1 MVMNARQAQAIV
13 DNLAKTTGVT
23 DQNIKNKYY
32 FALKDGQ
39 MTEAEA
45 RKSWAETAKSESEQN
60 KSKVATT
67 AKVAEAAKGAATGT
81 PVHPK
86 AIGGFVQNL
95 YVRAGIPSDPN
106 QVSYWEKEISS
117 GRMTN
122 EQAERAF
129 AATLPPDVAERFRN
143 TKLVNP
149 PKTSFTKLI
158 APAVIPVV
166 AIVAPQVIPMIGA
179 SMAPGASAVVQAGL
193 GSAVVNSGVTAA
205 MGGTGKDILKAGAAG
220 FAGGAAGQLA
230 GQAVQGAQGAGSL
243 PAAGTTAGRVTEAA
257 ARGAAGTGAS
267 TLVRTGDLGE
277 TLKQGA
283 LGGVASGAGEFA
295 STQAQNVLPK
305 DVGRTTQALVAG
317 ATGGATEAAIQRQD
331 PLMGAIT
338 SAGLTAGATSLADKK
353 AAADLAKQ
361 RGEISD
367 AAYRQLIAEFDKGVT
382 PGVGTE
388 VGVPTAS
395 TSGKTSAALP
405 GYTVT
410 EYEPGTVFSPS
421 GREVAGRFDPTEVT
435 GTEGGAPTIQRTQQ
449 DILDQILSESPTTA
463 VPAGRPSAYTPPTT
477 IADSSIISPVSS
489 VVAPIPPIASTAPT
503 AAAPSVIPAKD
514 RPIMDVAGIT
524 PTSPVSTPT
533 TTTGT
538 AALPPGTSTPI
549 KPTTTEIGAAP
560 SVSGGTTAGTTAGT
574 AGGTGTLSDRDRQ
587 MLDLTGIGTAPSAPS
602 AQEPVSRLPEVEV
615 TGTPEE
621 EPVGRLPTVEV
632 TGEEEPITKQPS
644 KIDRQLINYLY
655 GNLGFPVGLQQG
667 GMAPGSSALA
677 QALSVGDPGALYL
690 GKKGKERKPVWN
702 VESLKLT
709 DELGGAYG

>member
-1 MVMNARQAQAIV
+1 MSPRDATPFVDGLYKNAGLQDPEQRAVYIRALV
-13 DNLAKTTGVT
+13 
-23 DQNIKNKYY
+23 NKS
-32 FALKDGQ
+32 
-39 MTEAEA
+39 MTPEQVKQDFE
-45 RKSWAETAKSESEQN
+45 RSVTAKKEDL
-60 KSKVATT
+60 ATKQ
-67 AKVAEAAKGAATGT
+67 AAAT
-81 PVHPK
+81 K
-86 AIGGFVQNL
+86 AVGDTSGGKKYTL
-95 YVRAGIPSDPN
+95 R
-106 QVSYWEKEISS
+106 EISGVIGRWRERSGTADAEMDKWYRDQLTS
-117 GRMTN
+117 GRMTI
-122 EQAERAF
+122 EQAEKAF
-129 AATLPPDVAERFRN
+129 VANLTPQQRIQFES
-143 TKLVNP
+143 TPQEL

-166 AIVAPQVIPMIGA
+166 AIVAPQVIPMIG
-179 SMAPGASAVVQAGL
+179 SSLAPTASAVVQAGL
-193 GSAVVNSGVTAA
+193 GSAAVNSGVTAA

-257 ARGAAGTGAS
+257 AKGAAGTGAS
-267 TLVRTGDLGE
+267 TLVRTGDVKE
-277 TLKQGA
+277 ALKQGA

-382 PGVGTE
+382 PGVGAE
-388 VGVPTAS
+388 VGVPTAA

-435 GTEGGAPTIQRTQQ
+435 GKESGAPTIQRTQQ

-463 VPAGRPSAYTPPTT
+463 VPTGRPSTSPTT
-477 IADSSIISPVSS
+477 VAGSSIISPVSS
-489 VVAPIPPIASTAPT
+489 VIAPIPPITSTAPT

-560 SVSGGTTAGTTAGT
+560 SVSGGMAGGTTAGTTIGT
-574 AGGTGTLSDRDRQ
+574 VGGTGTLSDRDRQ

>member
-1 MVMNARQAQAIV
+1 MAGTPVMHARQASSLIDTLARTTGINDPKVKGRYYNDLLYGVKTV
-13 DNLAKTTGVT
+13 DEIKADWMANAKT
-23 DQNIKNKYY
+23 
-32 FALKDGQ
+32 
-39 MTEAEA
+39 
-45 RKSWAETAKSESEQN
+45 ESEQN
-60 KSKVATT
+60 KSKVAAT

-81 PVHPK
+81 PIHPR

-95 YVRAGIPSDPN
+95 YVRAGISIDPN
-106 QVSYWEKEISS
+106 EATYWAKEISS

-122 EQAERAF
+122 EQALRAF
-129 AATLPPDVAERFRN
+129 EATLPPDVAERFRN
-143 TKLVNP
+143 TKIVSP

-166 AIVAPQVIPMIGA
+166 AIVAPQLIPTIGA
-179 SMAPGASAVVQAGL
+179 SLAPSASAVVQAGL

-277 TLKQGA
+277 ALKQGA
-283 LGGVASGAGEFA
+283 IGGVASGAGEFA

-367 AAYRQLIAEFDKGVT
+367 AAYRQLIAEFDQGVT

-388 VGVPTAS
+388 VGVPTAA

-421 GREVAGRFDPTEVT
+421 GKEVAGRFDPTEVT

-463 VPAGRPSAYTPPTT
+463 VPTGRPSTSPTMV
-477 IADSSIISPVSS
+477 ADSSIISPVS
-489 VVAPIPPIASTAPT
+489 PIIG
-503 AAAPSVIPAKD
+503 AKF
-514 RPIMDVAGIT
+514 
-524 PTSPVSTPT
+524 PTS
-533 TTTGT
+533 
-538 AALPPGTSTPI
+538 API
-549 KPTTTEIGAAP
+549 KPTTTQLGATP
-560 SVSGGTTAGTTAGT
+560 SVTGGMTGGTTAGMATGT

-667 GMAPGSSALA
+667 GMAPSSSALA